1 MSPRVAYV
9 GIRGP
14 QPGYGHGGPRVVGVI
29 RNGEKRTLTLA
40 DERYLRQESF
50 EWGYD
55 GGGPAL
61 LALAILNDYLDIEV
75 DVLVARMFMREV
87 VAHLPSEF
95 ELDGREVAQW
105 LSDRLGSLL
114 RDEARASL

>member
-1 MSPRVAYV
+1 MSSRVAYV

-29 RNGEKRTLTLA
+29 RDGEKRTLTLA
-40 DERYLRQESF
+40 DERYLRQENF

-61 LALAILNDYLDIEV
+61 LAQAILNDYLGIEI
-75 DVLVARMFMREV
+75 DLLVARIFMRDV
-87 VAHLPSEF
+87 VARLPAEF
-95 ELDGREVAQW
+95 ELDGREVARW
-105 LSDRLGSLL
+105 LSDRLAIAL
-114 RDEARASL
+114 REEARASL